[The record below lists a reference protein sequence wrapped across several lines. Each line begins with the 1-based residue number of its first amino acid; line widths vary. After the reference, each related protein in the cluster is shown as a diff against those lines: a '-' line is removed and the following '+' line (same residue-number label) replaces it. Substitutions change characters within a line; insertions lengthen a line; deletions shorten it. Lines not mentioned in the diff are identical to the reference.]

1 MRNWMRVA
9 RAVVLA
15 VALSVNPLFMV
26 GVLSVCLAPEV
37 ASAVS
42 ITWTLE
48 ENASGS
54 WAISSTDGPSNTA
67 YFSFGIDI
75 ISWNDLDASINS
87 ALTRELSITPQS
99 PTINTGAL
107 ADTSVRYVA
116 ISGTP
121 DMNSPNATATLTAW
135 GNFSNQW
142 TQFGP
147 SASSLQL
154 LDVEGSAWLLAAEVP
169 EPSSALLVGIGLT
182 GLAYRRRSLR
192 S

>member
-1 MRNWMRVA
+1 MPNWMRAA
-9 RAVVLA
+9 RTVVLA
-15 VALSVNPLFMV
+15 LALFVNPLFMV

-37 ASAVS
+37 ASALS

-67 YFSFGIDI
+67 YFNVGIDI

-99 PTINTGAL
+99 PTINTSAL

-121 DMNSPNATATLTAW
+121 DMNSPNATLTVWAA
-135 GNFSNQW
+135 NFGNQW
-142 TQFGP
+142 AQFGP
-147 SASSLQL
+147 STGTLQG
-154 LDVEGSAWLLAAEVP
+154 LDVEGRAWLLAAEVP

-182 GLAYRRRSLR
+182 GLEYRRRSLR